1 MEKPGNPKSS
11 AETTKEIVKRHR
23 MRRKAEA
30 PAAPALAHDESNWL
44 VSYADMMTLLFG
56 FFVLLYSFSR
66 VDEKKFEVIRKDVAR
81 YFGGQIKINPTLK
94 KTEEEIQDILSM
106 AGIDK
111 KTQVIA
117 RDSELELRFN
127 GSLHFI
133 PGTAKL
139 DENSSFVLSKLIDTL
154 KRSVKADSVSVEGH
168 TDDSPIGSET
178 FPSNW
183 ELSSSRASTVVR
195 EFEKFGFD
203 PKRLTAKGYGSTR
216 PVAPNRDS
224 KGVAIPENQEAN
236 RRVIVTLAFNRDVE
250 DAIRAMKTGA
260 FVSADAPEDFGRTPL
275 VHPGEGEPTW
285 REKLTRETAAT
296 QEKLKLAED
305 RLKETDE
312 RNRAARNLAEMQSRL
327 KQVETRIVSSEIETR
342 KVLGKAEAEKA
353 KRFPASV
360 RAKKKIPAKK
370 RQNADAKVAPAE
382 PAPPA
387 APGSSPETAPAAVP
401 ATAPAPATKP

>member
-23 MRRKAEA
+23 MRRKAETR
-30 PAAPALAHDESNWL
+30 AAPQLAHDESNWL

-327 KQVETRIVSSEIETR
+327 KQVETRIVSSETETR
-342 KVLGKAEAEKA
+342 RVLGMAEAEKA

-360 RAKKKIPAKK
+360 RAKKKIQSRK
-370 RQNADAKVAPAE
+370 RQKADAKVAPATA
-382 PAPPA
+382 APPA
-387 APGSSPETAPAAVP
+387 APVAAPES
-401 ATAPAPATKP
+401 APATKP